1 MKYILTECQTRWSNY
16 HLKQKQLK
24 QMLHNV
30 KMDRLEF
37 DETLNE
43 ITEWL
48 ADHREK
54 VNELS
59 TNLSLRD
66 ENRKRLY
73 QLKSF
78 FNESNAKQALLRTL
92 KEKFVD
98 NDRLH
103 QLEEQLEDF
112 QEELRVSPLS

>member
-1 MKYILTECQTRWSNY
+1 
-16 HLKQKQLK
+16 
-24 QMLHNV
+24 
-30 KMDRLEF
+30 MDRLEF

-43 ITEWL
+43 IADWL
-48 ADHREK
+48 VDHREK
-54 VNELS
+54 FHELI

-78 FNESNAKQALLRTL
+78 FNEINVKQVLLRTL
-92 KEKFVD
+92 KEKFLD

-103 QLEEQLEDF
+103 QLEQQLEEF
-112 QEELRVSPLS
+112 HAELRVSPLLRSIISTFILFR